1 MAQSFDVAVVGAG
14 IVGASAAMAL
24 AATHRVLLLE
34 GESQPGYH
42 TTGRSAAV
50 FEEAYGPAAI
60 RRLANASRSFLGHP
74 PPGFSEHPLLAPR
87 GVVFAAAAAGT
98 RSIDK
103 ALVDALPG
111 TVVEIERREAIAL
124 CPALDADWLDRA
136 LYEKGAMDMDVAAI
150 HRGYLRKFSAA
161 GGTIVC
167 SAAVSRLAREGARWR
182 IATAAGEFEAAHIVN
197 AAGAWADEVGRLAG
211 AASIGLEPRR
221 RTALVFAP
229 PADAGATQAWPMVCE
244 IDEEFYFKP
253 DAGLLLASP
262 ADETPSAPCDAQPE
276 EIDVA
281 TCIDRLET
289 ATRLRVAAVKRKWAG
304 LRCFVADRRPVLGPD
319 PAIPGFHWA
328 AALGGYG
335 IMTSPATG
343 RIVAAGVRGEELPAD
358 LVAAGLAWP
367 EFSPARLAQPR

>member
-24 AATHRVLLLE
+24 GAAHRVLLLE

-60 RRLANASRSFLGHP
+60 RKLANASRAFLADP
-74 PPGFSEHPLLAPR
+74 PPGFAEHPLLKPR
-87 GVVFAAAAAGT
+87 GVVFAAAAAG
-98 RSIDK
+98 RASIEK

-111 TVVEIERREAIAL
+111 TVVEIARREATAL

-150 HRGYLRKFSAA
+150 HRGYLRRFAAA
-161 GGTIVC
+161 GGTIAC
-167 SAAVSRLAREGARWR
+167 NAAVQALKRDGARWR
-182 IATAAGEFEAAHIVN
+182 IATAAGDFEAAHIVN
-197 AAGAWADEVGRLAG
+197 AAGAWADEIAALAG
-211 AASIGLEPRR
+211 AARIGLEPRR
-221 RTALVFAP
+221 RTALVFAA
-229 PADAGATQAWPMVCE
+229 PADAGDTQAWPMVCE

-262 ADETPSAPCDAQPE
+262 ADETPSPPCDAQPE

-289 ATRLRVAAVKRKWAG
+289 ATRLRVASVKRKWAG
-304 LRCFVADRRPVLGPD
+304 LRCFVSDRRPVLGPD
-319 PAIPGFHWA
+319 PHVPGFHWA

-343 RIVAAGVRGEELPAD
+343 RIVAAGVQGEELPAD
-358 LVAAGLAWP
+358 LAAAGFAWSD
-367 EFSPARLAQPR
+367 FSPARLRG

>member
-1 MAQSFDVAVVGAG
+1 MAQRYDVAVVGAG

-24 AATHRVLLLE
+24 SATHRVLLLE

-60 RRLANASRSFLGHP
+60 RKLANASRSFLSHP
-74 PPGFSEHPLLAPR
+74 PPAFSEHPLLTPR
-87 GVVFAAAAAGT
+87 GVVFAANAAGSA
-98 RSIDK
+98 SIDK

-111 TVVEIERREAIAL
+111 TIREIERSEAVAL

-136 LYEKGAMDMDVAAI
+136 LLEKGAMDMDVAAI
-150 HRGYLRKFSAA
+150 HRGYLRKFAAA
-161 GGTIVC
+161 GGTLLC
-167 SAAVSRLAREGARWR
+167 SAGVSGLTRAGSIWR
-182 IATAAGEFEAAHIVN
+182 IATAAGDFEAAHIVN
-197 AAGAWADEVGRLAG
+197 AAGAWADEIASLAG
-211 AASIGLEPRR
+211 AAPVGLAPRR

-229 PADAGATQAWPMVCE
+229 PVDAGATHTWPMVVE
-244 IDEEFYFKP
+244 IDDEFYFKP

-262 ADETPSAPCDAQPE
+262 ADETPSPPCDAQAE

-281 TCIDRLET
+281 TCIARIEA
-289 ATRLRVAAVKRKWAG
+289 ATRLRVASVKRKWAG

-319 PAIPGFHWA
+319 PAVPGFHWA

-343 RIVAAGVRGEELPAD
+343 RIVAAGVRGEEIPAE
-358 LVAAGLAWP
+358 LVAAGLAWRD
-367 EFSPARLAQPR
+367 FSPARLA

>member
-1 MAQSFDVAVVGAG
+1 MFDVAVVGAG
-14 IVGASAAMAL
+14 IVGASAAMVL
-24 AATHRVLLLE
+24 AATHRVLLIE

-50 FEEAYGPAAI
+50 FEEAYGPAEI
-60 RRLANASRSFLGHP
+60 RRLANASRSFLSQP
-74 PPGFSEHPLLAPR
+74 PFGFSEYPLLQPR
-87 GVVFAAAAAGT
+87 GVVFAAAAAG
-98 RSIDK
+98 RAAIDK

-111 TVVEIERREAIAL
+111 TVVEIERREAVAL

-150 HRGYLRKFSAA
+150 HRGYLRKFAAA

-167 SAAVSRLAREGARWR
+167 NAAVNGLARAGSAWR
-182 IATAAGEFEAAHIVN
+182 IATEAGDFEAANVVN
-197 AAGAWADEVGRLAG
+197 AAGAWADEIGKLAG
-211 AASIGLEPRR
+211 AAPIGLEPRR

-229 PADAGATQAWPMVCE
+229 PADAGPTQSWPMVCE

-262 ADETPSAPCDAQPE
+262 ADETPSPPCDAQAE

-281 TCIDRLET
+281 TCIDRLEA
-289 ATRLRVAAVKRKWAG
+289 ATRLRVSSVKRKWAG

-319 PAIPGFHWA
+319 PAVPGFHWA

-343 RIVAAGVRGEELPAD
+343 RIVAAGVRGEDLPAD
-358 LVAAGLAWP
+358 LAAVGFAWRD
-367 EFSPARLAQPR
+367 FSPARLRG

>member
-1 MAQSFDVAVVGAG
+1 VAQSFDVAVVGAG

-24 AATHRVLLLE
+24 GATHRVLLLE
-34 GESQPGYH
+34 GDSQPGYH

-60 RRLANASRSFLGHP
+60 RKLANGSRAFLADP
-74 PPGFSEHPLLAPR
+74 PPGFSEHPLLKPR
-87 GVVFAAAAAGT
+87 GVVFAAAAAASA
-98 RSIDK
+98 SIDK

-111 TVVEIERREAIAL
+111 TVVEIERREAVAL

-150 HRGYLRKFSAA
+150 HRGYLRKFAAA

-167 SAAVSRLAREGARWR
+167 NAAVSGLKRAGSSWR
-182 IATAAGEFEAAHIVN
+182 IATEAGDFEAAHIVN
-197 AAGAWADEVGRLAG
+197 AAGAWADVIAALAG
-211 AASIGLEPRR
+211 AASIDIEPRR
-221 RTALVFAP
+221 RTALVFAA
-229 PADAGATQAWPMVCE
+229 PADAGPTHAWPMVCE
-244 IDEEFYFKP
+244 IDEAFYFKP

-262 ADETPSAPCDAQPE
+262 ADETPSPPCDAQAE

-343 RIVAAGVRGEELPAD
+343 RIVAAGVRGEDLPAD
-358 LVAAGLAWP
+358 LIAAGFAWAD
-367 EFSPARLAQPR
+367 FSPARLSR